1 MSPEHGTPA
10 PGAPSAGTPAPGT
23 QATGVPADR
32 SPVID
37 VHSHYI
43 PPAYWDAV
51 TARVAAD
58 ATFASLAAR
67 NNLVPQDPAGPMR
80 TVEARIGGMDEAGVD
95 VSVLSLPPPGA
106 SVRPGDAELSRR
118 MNDDLVAAAE
128 KFPDRLRV
136 LATVPLPDV
145 AAATAELARILPHPL
160 VRGVAVTSDLSAWK
174 LDDPALDPVFAR
186 VAGAG
191 MPLFVHPALEPVPD
205 AYADF
210 ALTASISAVV
220 SSTLGVLRMIYHGTF
235 DRLPELTVI
244 MPHLGGVIPYLLARL
259 DDLGGRQR
267 AREPVAYYLTHHLV
281 LDTCSYHPPA
291 FRCALETV
299 GARRL
304 ALGTDYPFRG
314 TLARAVADV
323 RQHRLPAAEEA
334 AVLGGNV
341 ARWFG

>member
-1 MSPEHGTPA
+1 MTPA
-10 PGAPSAGTPAPGT
+10 GSAPAAGTTPAGAPAV
-23 QATGVPADR
+23 GVPADR

-58 ATFASLAAR
+58 ATFAALAAR

-80 TVEARIGGMDEAGVD
+80 TLEPRIAEMDQAGVD
-95 VSVLSLPPPGA
+95 VSMLSLPPPGA
-106 SVRPGDAELSRR
+106 SVRPGDADLSRR
-118 MNDDLVAAAE
+118 MNDGLVAAAE
-128 KFPDRLRV
+128 QFPDRLRV
-136 LATVPLPDV
+136 LCTVPLPDV
-145 AAATAELARILPHPL
+145 AAATAELDRILPHPL
-160 VRGVAVTSDLSAWK
+160 VRGVAVTSDLSAWQ
-174 LDDPALDPVFAR
+174 LDDPALDPVFAH
-186 VAGAG
+186 VADAG

-210 ALTASISAVV
+210 ALTASVSAVV

-235 DRLPELTVI
+235 DRIPNLTVI

-259 DDLGGRQR
+259 EDLGGRQQ
-267 AREPVAYYLTHHLV
+267 AREPVAYYLAHHLV

-299 GARRL
+299 GTRRL

-323 RQHRLPAAEEA
+323 RQHRLPAADEA

-341 ARWFG
+341 THWFG